1 MAKEKVDVLVKGGQ
15 ATPAP
20 PIGSSLSPLGLNV
33 MDVVKEI
40 NEKTK
45 LFAGME
51 VPVRITVDTA
61 TKKFTVSVGT
71 PPVTAMI
78 KKELKIEK
86 MAKVNEDKTRTTAG
100 SIPLS
105 KLVDIA
111 RSKDSI
117 RGDLK
122 AKVKQVIGT
131 CQSSGVLVDGRPP
144 KEVMRDIE
152 DGTITIE

>member
-1 MAKEKVDVLVKGGQ
+1 MSKEKVDVLVKGGQ

-20 PIGSSLSPLGLNV
+20 PIGPSLSPLGVNV
-33 MDVVKEI
+33 MEVAKEI

-51 VPVRITVDTA
+51 VPVKITVDTG
-61 TKKFTVSVGT
+61 TKKFTISVGT

-105 KLVDIA
+105 KLIDIA

-131 CQSSGVLVDGRPP
+131 CQSSGVLIDGKLP
-144 KEVMRDIE
+144 KDVMREIE
-152 DGTITIE
+152 DGTITIQ

>member
-20 PIGSSLSPLGLNV
+20 PIGPSLSPLGVNV
-33 MDVVKEI
+33 MEVVKEI

-51 VPVRITVDTA
+51 VPVKITIDTG

-86 MAKVNEDKTRTTAG
+86 MAKVNEDKTRTSAG
-100 SIPLS
+100 SISFS

-122 AKVKQVIGT
+122 AKVKQVVGT
-131 CQSSGVLVDGRPP
+131 CQSSGVLIDGKTP
-144 KEVMRDIE
+144 KEVMKEIE
-152 DGTITIE
+152 DGTLTVE